1 VEVMVDESTDIVASA
16 RWYVDH
22 PPWAFAKARPIIL
35 GLVDEVERLRKE
47 NKRLRETAGEK

>member
-1 VEVMVDESTDIVASA
+1 MVDESTDIVASA